1 MGSAHEAINHATTS
15 RRHIQHTIQA
25 MHWPRLVVIACLMVM
40 MVPGSRSRKVSYS
53 RCLGSCV
60 HCKEMY
66 GSYFRGHLCAQACLK
81 QRGQFRAVCSSLS
94 SVRPFLDIGR
104 LLDYDEQDSMEI

>member
-1 MGSAHEAINHATTS
+1 
-15 RRHIQHTIQA
+15 
-25 MHWPRLVVIACLMVM
+25 
-40 MVPGSRSRKVSYS
+40 
-53 RCLGSCV
+53 
-60 HCKEMY
+60 MY